1 MKEKIEDLLEKL
13 SPKECSVIVLLFG
26 LGGRTMSPEEIG
38 TLYGVEKDVILQI
51 FDEVK
56 KKYPELIVLAEEE
69 YLFGKNCTDVVRW
82 IAGEG
87 VFVSFSASVGLINE
101 ILSESSERNR
111 NVIISRF
118 GLKDGNVKTLK
129 EVGEANC
136 ITGEWVRQIERKTIT
151 KIQSRIRKAIQLQK
165 EYIKKPDLSNIDS
178 ELLKITFAEDNEPE
192 KHVIIKYPLRI
203 RQKDSVKRPQEILDK
218 IGKMYEENQNTEFS
232 N

>member
-1 MKEKIEDLLEKL
+1 MKEKIKDLLEKL
-13 SPKECSVIVLLFG
+13 SPKERSVTILLFG
-26 LGGRTMSPEEIG
+26 LDGHTMSPEEIG

-82 IAGEG
+82 IAGENI
-87 VFVSFSASVGLINE
+87 FVSFEASVGLINE

-129 EVGEANC
+129 EVGELNG
-136 ITGEWVRQIERKTIT
+136 ITAEWVRQIERKTIT
-151 KIQSRIRKAIQLQK
+151 KIQYKIRKAIQVQK
-165 EYIKKPDLSNIDS
+165 EYIKKPDLSNVDS
-178 ELLKITFAEDNEPE
+178 ELLKITFADDNEPE
-192 KHVIIKYPLRI
+192 KQMLMSYPVKI
-203 RQKDSVKRPQEILDK
+203 RQKDSVKRPHEILDE
-218 IGKMYEENQNTEFS
+218 IGKMYEENLK
-232 N
+232 